1 MRTLLFI
8 LLLVPGLCFSQS
20 SYVFIKL
27 TDSKGIQ
34 IKGDATTKGF
44 ERTIRALTTSSS
56 GKNNTQFTFTMP
68 VTDAGAPLKKAM
80 DSGEMLLNAK
90 VSVMTA
96 NGSTGVLLPSYT
108 ITMEGIRVTAC
119 SESMGCNAQM
129 TTSVI
134 LNATRIGWTYY
145 STDKA
150 GTNVVVSQKYGFDSG
165 TGMPWN
171 NF

>member
-1 MRTLLFI
+1 MRTLL
-8 LLLVPGLCFSQS
+8 LLLLLIPGLCFSQTT
-20 SYVFIKL
+20 YVFIKL
-27 TDSKGIQ
+27 TDAKGVLV
-34 IKGDATTKGF
+34 KGDATTKGF
-44 ERTIRALTTSSS
+44 ERTIRAFTTSSS

-68 VTDAGAPLKKAM
+68 VTDAGAILKSAM
-80 DSGEMLLNAK
+80 NSGEMLLNAK

-96 NGSTGVLLPSYT
+96 NGSTGVLQPSYT

-119 SESMGCNAQM
+119 AESMGCNAQM

-145 STDKA
+145 SADKS

-165 TGMPWN
+165 TGLPWN

>member
-8 LLLVPGLCFSQS
+8 LLLVPELCFSQT

-27 TDSKGIQ
+27 TDPKGIQ

-44 ERTIRALTTSSS
+44 ERTIRAFTTSSS

-68 VTDAGAPLKKAM
+68 VTDAGAILKSAM
-80 DSGEMLLNAK
+80 NSGELLLNAK
-90 VSVMTA
+90 VSVMTV
-96 NGSTGVLLPSYT
+96 NGITGVLQPSYT

-129 TTSVI
+129 TTGVSLV
-134 LNATRIGWTYY
+134 ATRIGWTYY
-145 STDKA
+145 SADKA
-150 GTNVVVSQKYGFDSG
+150 GTNVVVSQKYGFDSE
-165 TGMPWN
+165 TGLPWN